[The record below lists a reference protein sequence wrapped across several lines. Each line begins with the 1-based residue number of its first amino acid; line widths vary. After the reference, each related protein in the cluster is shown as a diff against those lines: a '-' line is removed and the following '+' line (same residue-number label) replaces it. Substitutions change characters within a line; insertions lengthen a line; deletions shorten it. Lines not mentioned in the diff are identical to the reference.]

1 MNYTTED
8 YYHASYLNV
17 IDMCKDRNYTT
28 KSKSFDDLKMSKAQ
42 FSEKFKQHE
51 TNPTILDILPGLI
64 YDENKT
70 PVYVTFIEH
79 SRENKAFIGK
89 IFQGIYNALKQDFNL
104 TKDAYKNELLENV
117 HCIILHNQEQKSGPQ
132 YHHNL
137 EFFCVKKFFINVTKH
152 SIVPPHILLTE
163 SEKKEIFESKN
174 MSYATCPKI
183 FNNDPV
189 NMYYNGQTNSVYKI
203 IRDSKGFYL
212 RVVTPAP
219 GKVSQFVNDIHK
231 FQAKTKA

>member
-1 MNYTTED
+1 MYNIQPIMNYTTED

-70 PVYVTFIEH
+70 PVYVTFIETFVKIKH
-79 SRENKAFIGK
+79 LLEK
-89 IFQGIYNALKQDFNL
+89 IFQRIYNALKQDL
-104 TKDAYKNELLENV
+104 ILQKDAYKTELLETSIV
-117 HCIILHNQEQKSGPQ
+117 LFTQPRTKSGPQ

-137 EFFCVKKFFINVTKH
+137 EFFCI
-152 SIVPPHILLTE
+152 
-163 SEKKEIFESKN
+163 
-174 MSYATCPKI
+174 
-183 FNNDPV
+183 
-189 NMYYNGQTNSVYKI
+189 
-203 IRDSKGFYL
+203 
-212 RVVTPAP
+212 
-219 GKVSQFVNDIHK
+219 
-231 FQAKTKA
+231 